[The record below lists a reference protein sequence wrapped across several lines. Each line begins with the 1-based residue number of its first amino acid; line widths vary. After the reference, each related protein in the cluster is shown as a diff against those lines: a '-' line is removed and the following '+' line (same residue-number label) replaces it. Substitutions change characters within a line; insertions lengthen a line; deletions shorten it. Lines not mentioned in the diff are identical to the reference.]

1 MRWQWSGSRLFA
13 PRSTLTATT
22 FCAPSPALRRLLRR
36 RGKPAPLPPMS
47 SRWRRNSHVPHH
59 SIHPWFSGACRPL
72 HRRLHLFRER
82 YVMAGKDKTATLK
95 DVRYALEFGGERLL
109 RTYTHDE
116 RQKGGVRFTLS
127 RTGVPVSAPVAS
139 AILADP
145 HVIAIEDGLLPG
157 HSQQFEWRGE

>member
-1 MRWQWSGSRLFA
+1 
-13 PRSTLTATT
+13 
-22 FCAPSPALRRLLRR
+22 
-36 RGKPAPLPPMS
+36 
-47 SRWRRNSHVPHH
+47 
-59 SIHPWFSGACRPL
+59 
-72 HRRLHLFRER
+72 
-82 YVMAGKDKTATLK
+82 MAGKDNTATLK

-116 RQKGGVRFTLS
+116 RQKGGGTFHPEPYR
-127 RTGVPVSAPVAS
+127 VPVPAPVAS